1 MSLQSTPKSSQDKHY
16 IYESPDGGHTV
27 YRRPMGSLKRELVQ
41 ISEDAQRKSELQQQ
55 TNMWIKILEA
65 SRTDPALA
73 DMLEEIEVYWKL
85 KN

>member
-1 MSLQSTPKSSQDKHY
+1 
-16 IYESPDGGHTV
+16 
-27 YRRPMGSLKRELVQ
+27 MGSLKRELVQ
-41 ISEDAQRKSELQQQ
+41 MSEDAQRKSELQQQ

>member
-1 MSLQSTPKSSQDKHY
+1 MSSQSTPRSSQDKPY
-16 IYESPDGGHTV
+16 IYESPDGGRTV
-27 YRRPMGSLKRELVQ
+27 YRRRAGDFSRELVQ
-41 ISEDAQRKSELQQQ
+41 MSEDARRETELQQHM
-55 TNMWIKILEA
+55 NMWMKIIVA

>member
-1 MSLQSTPKSSQDKHY
+1 MSSQSTPKSSQDKPY

-27 YRRPMGSLKRELVQ
+27 YRRHIGDFNRELVQ
-41 ISEDAQRKSELQQQ
+41 ISTEAQRKSELQQQ

-65 SRTDPALA
+65 SRKDPALA